1 MVQSDRPEDETP
13 PPAPKRK
20 RRKPPVLELQATEVG
35 AGQKASEKSRTS
47 ASEKPKA
54 ESGAATSAG
63 SGSWHSWRP
72 AGSGGASLALG
83 AGAAGAVAG
92 ALLVYFLAAP
102 AAQPVPDPRV
112 RELTDQVAGLSAK
125 IESLAARPAIAP
137 PPDQS
142 RLVDRIEKLAAVL
155 GDAEQRLAAIEKRP
169 LPQTPDLSGV
179 NERAAA
185 IESALKEL
193 RGALADL
200 RRAAEATP
208 AAATPAAVENVAKRI
223 GGLEERIASLA
234 AVRAAAPAQAN
245 ALAAEIVAL
254 NSLAAAVESGRP
266 FAGELAAARARLG
279 DRGSTLAGLEPLAVK
294 GVPTAAVLAER
305 FSRVTPDLLRAP
317 STDDGVLSRLM
328 SNATRLVEVR
338 RVGEPGGTSAG
349 AVVARIE
356 TKLARGDITGAIAEA
371 DILPD
376 PAKAAAAEW
385 LSLARQQ
392 NDATLLVQKQI
403 DLTLAGNAEKAKP

>member
-1 MVQSDRPEDETP
+1 MAQSDRPEDETP

-20 RRKPPVLELQATEVG
+20 RRKPPVLELKATEVSASQTSETTG
-35 AGQKASEKSRTS
+35 KAASE
-47 ASEKPKA
+47 PKA

-63 SGSWHSWRP
+63 SGARQSWRP
-72 AGSGGASLALG
+72 ADNRGALLALG
-83 AGAAGAVAG
+83 AGVTGAVAG

-102 AAQPVPDPRV
+102 PAQQAADPRV

-125 IESLAARPAIAP
+125 IESLAARPTVASA
-137 PPDQS
+137 PDQS
-142 RLVDRIEKLAAVL
+142 RLVDRIEKLAVVI
-155 GDAEQRLAAIEKRP
+155 GEAEQRLAAVEKRP
-169 LPQTPDLSGV
+169 LPQTPDLSAV

-208 AAATPAAVENVAKRI
+208 AAATPAAVDNVAKRI

-245 ALAAEIVAL
+245 ALAAEIAAL
-254 NSLAAAVESGRP
+254 NSLAVAVQSGKP

-279 DRGSTLAGLEPLAVK
+279 DRGSALAGLEPLAIK
-294 GVPTAAVLAER
+294 GVPTAAVLSER
-305 FSRVTPDLLRAP
+305 FDRIAPDLLRTP
-317 STDDGVLSRLM
+317 STDDGILSRLM

-338 RVGEPGGTSAG
+338 RVGEPGGASVD

-356 TKLARGDITGAIAEA
+356 TKLARGDVAGAVADAEM
-371 DILPD
+371 LPD
-376 PAKAAAAEW
+376 HAKATAAGW
-385 LSLARQQ
+385 LSLARQR
-392 NDATLLVQKQI
+392 NDAILLVQKQI